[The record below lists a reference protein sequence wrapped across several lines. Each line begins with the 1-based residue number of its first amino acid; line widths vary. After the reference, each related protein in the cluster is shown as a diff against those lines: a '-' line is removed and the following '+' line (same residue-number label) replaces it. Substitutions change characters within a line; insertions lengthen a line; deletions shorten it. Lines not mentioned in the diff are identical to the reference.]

1 MRTKRITL
9 AIVLIAILV
18 AIDQITKYLVVQN
31 MKPYKDEIK
40 VLGDALVFYYIKN
53 TGAAWGSFN
62 KSTLL
67 LAGISIVMIIA
78 LSIYYFKNIDK
89 DNRKLVRICTIII
102 IAGAIGNLIDRL
114 RLRYVVDFIYF
125 KLINFP
131 VFNVAD
137 IYVTVFAFVLVFLA
151 IFIIKDDEE
160 ENNKTKKENSIKEKN
175 ETEKDVE

>member
-1 MRTKRITL
+1 MSVNVKDLDCDFL
-9 AIVLIAILV
+9 AFSGHKICGPTGIGVLYGKEEILNKMEPIEFGGDMADEVSKDNQTYKAI
-18 AIDQITKYLVVQN
+18 
-31 MKPYKDEIK
+31 PYKFE
-40 VLGDALVFYYIKN
+40 
-53 TGAAWGSFN
+53 
-62 KSTLL
+62 
-67 LAGISIVMIIA
+67 AG
-78 LSIYYFKNIDK
+78 
-89 DNRKLVRICTIII
+89 TPI